1 MVVMLA
7 ATLSG
12 CRLAKKDEDE
22 TVKKTLY
29 GAYAVVG
36 KSLDDPDIPDPE
48 MEGTT
53 VGQKDKKGFV
63 HFKKIKGYFF
73 FHKYDQKENKWQK
86 TGQLCKAT
94 IYVQETKGITKV
106 QIGSVYKRADG
117 TFYLEPSGRSSV
129 QDLCKTGGSGISQ
142 SFSVDTEE
150 GKMTYRVDF
159 KADRAVK
166 KIQIIEMNKDDVK
179 IKKTAY
185 ISPEIKQYQMQKDT
199 AYVIINEQLIGMKGQ
214 TINRQK
220 IHSAKKNFTYKWK
233 QLGDDGVLTPT
244 DLKFKK

>member
-63 HFKKIKGYFF
+63 HF
-73 FHKYDQKENKWQK
+73 
-86 TGQLCKAT
+86 
-94 IYVQETKGITKV
+94 
-106 QIGSVYKRADG
+106 
-117 TFYLEPSGRSSV
+117 
-129 QDLCKTGGSGISQ
+129 
-142 SFSVDTEE
+142 
-150 GKMTYRVDF
+150 
-159 KADRAVK
+159 
-166 KIQIIEMNKDDVK
+166 
-179 IKKTAY
+179 
-185 ISPEIKQYQMQKDT
+185 
-199 AYVIINEQLIGMKGQ
+199 
-214 TINRQK
+214 
-220 IHSAKKNFTYKWK
+220 
-233 QLGDDGVLTPT
+233 
-244 DLKFKK
+244 

>member
-12 CRLAKKDEDE
+12 CRLAKKDEDG

-36 KSLDDPDIPDPE
+36 KSLDNPDIPDPE

-73 FHKYDQKENKWQK
+73 FHKYDQKENTISMDGDPQLTHFSGGSNMKDGEIQKDKWQK

-142 SFSVDTEE
+142 SFS
-150 GKMTYRVDF
+150 
-159 KADRAVK
+159 DRIYEK
-166 KIQIIEMNKDDVK
+166 RNI
-179 IKKTAY
+179 
-185 ISPEIKQYQMQKDT
+185 P
-199 AYVIINEQLIGMKGQ
+199 
-214 TINRQK
+214 
-220 IHSAKKNFTYKWK
+220 
-233 QLGDDGVLTPT
+233 
-244 DLKFKK
+244 

>member
-12 CRLAKKDEDE
+12 CRLAKKDEDG

-73 FHKYDQKENKWQK
+73 FHKYDQKENTISMDGDPQLTHFSGGSNMKDGEIQKDKWQK
-86 TGQLCKAT
+86 TGQSCKAT

-106 QIGSVYKRADG
+106 RRLEVYIKEQMVHFIWNLQEGLLCRIYVKQEGLGSANL
-117 TFYLEPSGRSSV
+117 FLWI
-129 QDLCKTGGSGISQ
+129 Q
-142 SFSVDTEE
+142 
-150 GKMTYRVDF
+150 
-159 KADRAVK
+159 K
-166 KIQIIEMNKDDVK
+166 KE
-179 IKKTAY
+179 
-185 ISPEIKQYQMQKDT
+185 
-199 AYVIINEQLIGMKGQ
+199 
-214 TINRQK
+214 R
-220 IHSAKKNFTYKWK
+220 
-233 QLGDDGVLTPT
+233 
-244 DLKFKK
+244 

>member
-73 FHKYDQKENKWQK
+73 FHKYDQKENTISMDGDPQLTQFSGGSNMKDGEIQKDKWQK
-86 TGQLCKAT
+86 TGQSCKAT
-94 IYVQETKGITKV
+94 I
-106 QIGSVYKRADG
+106 
-117 TFYLEPSGRSSV
+117 
-129 QDLCKTGGSGISQ
+129 
-142 SFSVDTEE
+142 
-150 GKMTYRVDF
+150 
-159 KADRAVK
+159 
-166 KIQIIEMNKDDVK
+166 
-179 IKKTAY
+179 
-185 ISPEIKQYQMQKDT
+185 
-199 AYVIINEQLIGMKGQ
+199 
-214 TINRQK
+214 
-220 IHSAKKNFTYKWK
+220 
-233 QLGDDGVLTPT
+233 
-244 DLKFKK
+244 

>member
-12 CRLAKKDEDE
+12 CRLAKKDEDG

-73 FHKYDQKENKWQK
+73 FHKYDQKENIKEQMVHFIWNLQEGLLCRNYVKQEGLGSANLFLWIQK
-86 TGQLCKAT
+86 K
-94 IYVQETKGITKV
+94 E
-106 QIGSVYKRADG
+106 R
-117 TFYLEPSGRSSV
+117 
-129 QDLCKTGGSGISQ
+129 
-142 SFSVDTEE
+142 
-150 GKMTYRVDF
+150 
-159 KADRAVK
+159 
-166 KIQIIEMNKDDVK
+166 
-179 IKKTAY
+179 
-185 ISPEIKQYQMQKDT
+185 
-199 AYVIINEQLIGMKGQ
+199 
-214 TINRQK
+214 
-220 IHSAKKNFTYKWK
+220 
-233 QLGDDGVLTPT
+233 
-244 DLKFKK
+244 